1 MLWPHNRKVWGT
13 EVLFLE
19 WSLQGFIL
27 EAKKYLEE
35 KGLPFKG
42 FLLIGNAPNQLNFS
56 ASLTRKWK

>member
-1 MLWPHNRKVWGT
+1 MFWQHNRKVWVT

-19 WSLQGFIL
+19 WFLQGFIL

-42 FLLIGNAPNQLNFS
+42 LLLIGNAPS
-56 ASLTRKWK
+56 